1 MIADDEI
8 GEGIQVSSQT
18 MTLTSVLLRRI
29 SAVAVRTEE
38 ISIRRPV
45 DNEPLAELGQQGRLL
60 FKVSSVRSGVNLNSV
75 CRPAHLTLRG

>member
-38 ISIRRPV
+38 ISIRRPI
-45 DNEPLAELGQQGRLL
+45 DNEPLAELG
-60 FKVSSVRSGVNLNSV
+60 
-75 CRPAHLTLRG
+75 